1 MQKRSE
7 DASLGAFSVSGE
19 FFIHDHM
26 GGRCRVFKGA
36 AGAFPAELFIISL
49 YVTSNVLPAF
59 CVRYS
64 SSAAMPRST
73 SCLIAYVSSAVIK
86 SRLSHQAAS

>member
-1 MQKRSE
+1 MITWGPMPGIQR
-7 DASLGAFSVSGE
+7 GRPHSGQ
-19 FFIHDHM
+19 I
-26 GGRCRVFKGA
+26 
-36 AGAFPAELFIISL
+36 
-49 YVTSNVLPAF
+49 NVLPAF

-73 SCLIAYVSSAVIK
+73 SCQIAYVSSAVIK